1 MFSKNMQLPCLLD
14 IYGPLLSDRRRELLE
29 YYYNDDYS
37 LSEISELTG
46 ISRQGIR
53 DSLKKSESEL
63 NELESKLRLNE
74 RRLVVQRETAA
85 ARSIAEQ
92 LMQDAPDA
100 LAAKLTELLGSL
112 SAIDD
117 TVSADAEEA

>member
-14 IYGPLLSDRRRELLE
+14 TYGSLLSDRQRELLE

-37 LSEISELTG
+37 LSEISELTD

-53 DSLKKSESEL
+53 DSIKKSESLL

-74 RRLVVQRETAA
+74 RRLAVQLETAS
-85 ARSIAEQ
+85 ARAIIDWLLQRSSGAEYSD
-92 LMQDAPDA
+92 L
-100 LAAKLTELLGSL
+100 AKLREIL

-117 TVSADAEEA
+117 TVSSDTEDT

>member
-74 RRLVVQRETAA
+74 RRLVVQRETSA

>member
-1 MFSKNMQLPCLLD
+1 M
-14 IYGPLLSDRRRELLE
+14 LE